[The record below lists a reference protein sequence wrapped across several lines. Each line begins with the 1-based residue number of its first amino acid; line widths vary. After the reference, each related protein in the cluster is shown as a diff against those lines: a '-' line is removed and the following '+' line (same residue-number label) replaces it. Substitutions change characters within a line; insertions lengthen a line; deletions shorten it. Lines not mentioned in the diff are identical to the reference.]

1 MPKRSVDNILDIL
14 NSNIKFDFY
23 IKTNKKFVK
32 ISNELKIEDLKEMFL
47 DKIKVFLEETEAQFY
62 DPINGNSNGVE
73 IEGIGNIEFDIVKI
87 LKESVG
93 QTYEASIFK
102 AASDFKWLALKIESE
117 DNIFLNSIFL
127 IYKQR
132 SIKKI
137 TMTTGIKILTQGDE
151 RPLLVKEPPIDG
163 VYLTNNN
170 FPDLIYAQS
179 NEVDKS
185 FFCLFTRN
193 QAEYLLDTEKIFRGL
208 VENVKKI
215 MKEEKFFL
223 NPNHIENFLEEMKSK
238 KSTYRKLVKM
248 ARENAFKTYKENII
262 SVPKVIEEFNLD
274 IKFDILNNAID
285 LENSS
290 KEDIL
295 HLIADEYVLKYLS
308 GRKEIA
314 EKTKNIS
321 KEE

>member
-1 MPKRSVDNILDIL
+1 
-14 NSNIKFDFY
+14 
-23 IKTNKKFVK
+23 
-32 ISNELKIEDLKEMFL
+32 
-47 DKIKVFLEETEAQFY
+47 
-62 DPINGNSNGVE
+62 
-73 IEGIGNIEFDIVKI
+73 
-87 LKESVG
+87 
-93 QTYEASIFK
+93 
-102 AASDFKWLALKIESE
+102 
-117 DNIFLNSIFL
+117 
-127 IYKQR
+127 
-132 SIKKI
+132 
-137 TMTTGIKILTQGDE
+137 
-151 RPLLVKEPPIDG
+151 
-163 VYLTNNN
+163 
-170 FPDLIYAQS
+170 
-179 NEVDKS
+179 
-185 FFCLFTRN
+185 
-193 QAEYLLDTEKIFRGL
+193 
-208 VENVKKI
+208 
-215 MKEEKFFL
+215 MKEEKIFL

-321 KEE
+321 KEEE